1 MSDQGVKTEQPTEKR
16 LREAAA
22 EGQFARTPDLQVV
35 FILLAAFCV
44 FQFGSR
50 EYTEKIAR
58 ISIGIFG
65 HLHDYTIKP
74 EAISDWTQIA
84 ATTML
89 SLILPMALACAGAG
103 LLAGGLQSRFQLTTK
118 ALGFKFSRLNPAEG
132 LQRIFST
139 QGSVK
144 LATDLFK
151 LLVVGYAAW
160 SGIKSI
166 TNDPIFYAPIQAH
179 HLGIFILS
187 TTTTLLGRV
196 ILTLGAIAAIN
207 YTYQLRKT
215 QNDLMMTRHEVTE
228 EQRQAEGDPKTKMAM
243 RQMAR
248 RLMQKQMLSAVATA
262 DVVITNP
269 THYAVALKYERGRDK
284 APMILAKG
292 ENAFARRIKAL
303 AAENEVPMIE
313 NRPVARLLFKVG
325 KVGKP
330 IPLELYQAVA
340 DILAFVYKTNR
351 YYFHRLKER
360 RASQ

>member
-16 LREAAA
+16 
-22 EGQFARTPDLQVV
+22 
-35 FILLAAFCV
+35 LLAAFCV

-84 ATTML
+84 AKTML

-144 LATDLFK
+144 LA
-151 LLVVGYAAW
+151 
-160 SGIKSI
+160 
-166 TNDPIFYAPIQAH
+166 N
-179 HLGIFILS
+179 LGIFILS

-303 AAENEVPMIE
+303 AAEHEVPMIE

-340 DILAFVYKTNR
+340 DILAFVYKTHR
-351 YYFHRLKER
+351 YYFRRLKER